1 MLKKFIFSLTAIM
14 ALSLVVI
21 AQDAKGAKDAKDAK
35 DAQPTTQTGFIVD
48 KHCSAGDVANHG
60 KGCALSA
67 DCVKSGLGFYADGKF
82 TPFDTKSAT
91 LAKAALEKSKKDK
104 GAKFKVTG
112 HVAEGHFVASKIEE
126 ETE

>member
-14 ALSLVVI
+14 VLSLVGM
-21 AQDAKGAKDAKDAK
+21 AQGDKPKGDK
-35 DAQPTTQTGFIVD
+35 PTEHTGFIVD

-67 DCVKSGLGFYADGKF
+67 DCMKSGLGFYENGKF
-82 TPFDTKSAT
+82 TPFDTKSAA

-112 HVAEGHFVASKIEE
+112 HVAEGHFVATDIKEV
-126 ETE
+126 TE

>member
-14 ALSLVVI
+14 ALSLVAI
-21 AQDAKGAKDAKDAK
+21 AQDAKDAKDAK
-35 DAQPTTQTGFIVD
+35 PTTQTGFIVD

>member
-1 MLKKFIFSLTAIM
+1 MLKKIIFSLTAVM
-14 ALSLVVI
+14 ALSLGVM
-21 AQDAKGAKDAKDAK
+21 AQDAKGAKGAKGDEHV
-35 DAQPTTQTGFIVD
+35 GYIVD

-67 DCVKSGLGFYADGKF
+67 DCMKSGLGFYADGKF
-82 TPFDTKSAT
+82 IPFDEKSGP

-112 HVAEGHFVASKIEE
+112 KVVNGKMAATNIQEAAGE
-126 ETE
+126 